1 MPEFHWKSQLSK
13 NSVAKS
19 LGDGLKGID
28 SENGRIFCK
37 LESSLLSTKKFL
49 LTIYQNYPL
58 EIRGYETCDDDG
70 DIWGKKFSDD
80 GNEKEF
86 GSGIT
91 KLSFVHLFIIFF
103 VARYL

>member
-1 MPEFHWKSQLSK
+1 M
-13 NSVAKS
+13 
-19 LGDGLKGID
+19 KGID
-28 SENGRIFCK
+28 SENKR
-37 LESSLLSTKKFL
+37 
-49 LTIYQNYPL
+49 IYQNYPL
-58 EIRGYETCDDDG
+58 EVRGYETDDDDG
-70 DIWGKKFSDD
+70 DTWGKFFSDD